1 MAKPAS
7 GRSHR
12 IRHSPEVDLLPVMN
26 LFCVIIPFLLLS
38 ASFLEISIIEMAPTE
53 GISTSGAGTT
63 SLAQSEEQQLQ
74 PKVIM
79 TQEQMFLGT
88 VFGTSPISQVTQE
101 VRGGELVD
109 TYDLQ
114 ALSDALED
122 LREELDREFASI
134 PVHKITILTEDNIR
148 YDNIVMVIDVCA
160 EHGFDQPGL
169 QVAAYSVL
177 RRQLDAAAA
186 ASGGE

>member
-12 IRHSPEVDLLPVMN
+12 IRHAPEIDLLPVMN

-53 GISTSGAGTT
+53 GISASGAGTT

-79 TQEQMFLGT
+79 TREQMFLGT
-88 VFGTSPISQVTQE
+88 VFGTEPVSDVTRE
-101 VRGGELVD
+101 MRDGELVD
-109 TYDLQ
+109 TYDYE
-114 ALSDALED
+114 ALSRALED
-122 LREELDREFASI
+122 FREELDEEFSSI

-148 YDNIVMVIDVCA
+148 YDNIVMAIDVCA
-160 EHGFDQPGL
+160 DHGFDQPGL

-177 RRQLDAAAA
+177 QRQLDAAAA
-186 ASGGE
+186 SGGE

>member
-1 MAKPAS
+1 MAQPAS

-12 IRHSPEVDLLPVMN
+12 IRHAPEIDLLPVMN

-38 ASFLEISIIEMAPTE
+38 ASFLEIAIIEMAPTE
-53 GISTSGAGTT
+53 GIAAGTGTT

-79 TQEQMFLGT
+79 TGQQMFLGT
-88 VFGTSPISQVTQE
+88 VFGTNPICQVTRE
-101 VRGGELVD
+101 YRDGELVD
-109 TYDLQ
+109 TYDYQ
-114 ALSDALED
+114 ALSQALAD
-122 LREELDREFASI
+122 FREELNTEFPSI

-148 YDNIVMVIDVCA
+148 YDNIVMAIDVCA

-177 RRQLDAAAA
+177 QRQLSAA
-186 ASGGE
+186 GGE